1 MITEVR
7 GSYSIYARN
16 FLFRIENV
24 DYDLS
29 GLVPDSVWNIAKT
42 TPYHPEEDWKVRIEL
57 RKIFIKWFKENIDE
71 NIDENK
77 VVF

>member
-29 GLVPDSVWNIAKT
+29 DLVPDSVWPKKL
-42 TPYHPEEDWKVRIEL
+42 PCHPEEDWKVRIEL

-71 NIDENK
+71 DIDETK
-77 VVF
+77 VIF